1 MQSALILE
9 NIGKQIDLQ
18 AEEADFF
25 VSLLKEKQIKP
36 QEYLLQEGE
45 ICIHSI
51 FVNAGC
57 LRSYT
62 LDKKGS
68 EYILQFAPSGWW
80 IADMYSM
87 LTRQP
92 GELYIEAMEDTEV
105 LLLHVDDREKLLLKV
120 PKFERFF
127 LINVADFMITF
138 RQRLMGDLGLPA
150 RDRYLLFCSRYPTL
164 IEKLP
169 QKQIALYIGVTP
181 EFLSE
186 MRAEMLRNL

>member
-68 EYILQFAPSGWW
+68 EHILQFAPSGWW

-92 GELYIEAMEDTEV
+92 GELYIEAIWTTA
-105 LLLHVDDREKLLLKV
+105 K
-120 PKFERFF
+120 
-127 LINVADFMITF
+127 NS
-138 RQRLMGDLGLPA
+138 
-150 RDRYLLFCSRYPTL
+150 C
-164 IEKLP
+164 
-169 QKQIALYIGVTP
+169 
-181 EFLSE
+181 
-186 MRAEMLRNL
+186 

>member
-1 MQSALILE
+1 M
-9 NIGKQIDLQ
+9 
-18 AEEADFF
+18 
-25 VSLLKEKQIKP
+25 
-36 QEYLLQEGE
+36 
-45 ICIHSI
+45 
-51 FVNAGC
+51 
-57 LRSYT
+57 
-62 LDKKGS
+62 
-68 EYILQFAPSGWW
+68 
-80 IADMYSM
+80 
-87 LTRQP
+87 
-92 GELYIEAMEDTEV
+92 
-105 LLLHVDDREKLLLKV
+105 DDREKLLLKV

>member
-68 EYILQFAPSGWW
+68 EHILQFAPSGWW

-92 GELYIEAMEDTEV
+92 GELYIEAIEDTEV

>member
-25 VSLLKEKQIKP
+25 VSLLKEKQVKRK
-36 QEYLLQEGE
+36 EHLLQEGE

-62 LDKKGS
+62 LDKNGS
-68 EYILQFAPSGWW
+68 EHILQFAPPGWW

-92 GELYIEAMEDTEV
+92 GELNIEALEDTEV

-127 LINVADFMITF
+127 LIIVEDFMITF
-138 RQRLMGDLGLPA
+138 RQRLMGNLGLPA

-169 QKQIALYIGVTP
+169 QKQIAAYIGVTP

-186 MRAEMLRNL
+186 IQTEMLRKQ

>member
-68 EYILQFAPSGWW
+68 EHILQFAPSGWW